1 MRGAPDW
8 VTLRELDER
17 VRRPKGAAFRA
28 FKHAALVEGRD
39 FRVLDARADARE
51 IAQLRAAARI
61 YPASVNVVLLS
72 APAAERLAATLRA

>member
-1 MRGAPDW
+1 MSGEPDW

-17 VRRPKGAAFRA
+17 AHRPKGAAFRA
-28 FKHAALVEGRD
+28 FKRTALVEGRD
-39 FRVLDARADARE
+39 FRVLDARADASA

-72 APAAERLAATLRA
+72 TPAAERIAAALRA